1 MALPN
6 VFTQEVSDQIIDRIH
21 RLNPNSVAQWGK
33 MNVAQMLAHCNV
45 TYEMMYEQKHPQNGA
60 FMKFI
65 LKMLVKPKVVNETT
79 YPKNSRTAPAFVMA
93 DEKHFE
99 EEKQRLIAYIN
110 KTQALGG
117 EHFDQMESHSFGKLT
132 TIEWNNMM
140 YKHLNHHLTQFGV

>member
-6 VFTQEVSDQIIDRIH
+6 VFTKEITEQIIDRINS
-21 RLNPNSVAQWGK
+21 LNPETAAQWGK

-45 TYEMMYEQKHPQNGA
+45 TYEMMYDSKHPPAGA

-65 LKMLVKPKVVNETT
+65 LKMLVKPKVVNEAS
-79 YPKNSRTAPAFVMA
+79 YPKNSRTAPQFLITDARVF
-93 DEKHFE
+93 D

-117 EHFDQMESHSFGKLT
+117 GHFDQMESHSFGKLST
-132 TIEWNNMM
+132 NEWNNMM
-140 YKHLNHHLTQFGV
+140 YKHLNHHLEQFGV